1 MDYSISSASSTKKN
15 LFVYKSRYG
24 VLAVATAVP
33 LAILGGGAYLAFT
46 YFNSG
51 DWLWRRKK
59 ARIRERSVAL
69 AILQGGEFAL
79 QRLVDF
85 EQARSNT
92 TQTFAAIECLLD
104 VLLEREYVDLPM
116 IKRVIAK
123 FEMSGNEAKAVQILH
138 KHRLKARHTK
148 NFYKAYEIE
157 MLLVEMY
164 IYKGDFEKAYFQLE
178 CFTEKHSLDSRRPF
192 FKALILVA
200 LGRGRYKE
208 LAKQCWENFNE
219 LRKQP
224 IDHDEGN
231 KLAIVSFNEFEKIVK
246 RLKNDIYKSNEM
258 KKIPIN

>member
-1 MDYSISSASSTKKN
+1 MNYSISSTSSTKNN

-92 TQTFAAIECLLD
+92 TRTFAAIECLLD

-157 MLLVEMY
+157 MLIVEMY
-164 IYKGDFEKAYFQLE
+164 IYKKNIHWTHVDP
-178 CFTEKHSLDSRRPF
+178 SL
-192 FKALILVA
+192 
-200 LGRGRYKE
+200 
-208 LAKQCWENFNE
+208 
-219 LRKQP
+219 
-224 IDHDEGN
+224 
-231 KLAIVSFNEFEKIVK
+231 
-246 RLKNDIYKSNEM
+246 RL
-258 KKIPIN
+258 